1 MSFHTS
7 PVLNSLDLDDLAP
20 AQRRV
25 ADYVA
30 ALPSDVER
38 LSISDLARAAGVSAG
53 TVTKFCHAVGFTDF
67 RTFRLELARANAL
80 GGRNPTPTESGTL
93 ADRVKE
99 SLSRATRILERTIGD
114 LDLAAFKAAVEAF
127 DRADRILIYGVG
139 GSGAIAMDA
148 HFRFLRIGL
157 NAAAYV
163 DTQVQL
169 WSTATLKPT
178 DVVVAISHS
187 GRTKDTV
194 EALSLAGVSGC
205 KTIALTSHKY
215 SPLAERADIC
225 LVSSYEETPSNDGGV
240 LARISQLGIVDALAE
255 EVAARHPEHVDRA
268 EKVVSALRSRNR

>member
-1 MSFHTS
+1 MTFHGSFLLGSIDPET
-7 PVLNSLDLDDLAP
+7 LAP

-25 ADYVA
+25 ADYVT
-30 ALPSDVER
+30 ALPIEAER
-38 LSISDLARAAGVSAG
+38 LSISQLARAVGVSAA
-53 TVTKFCHAVGFTDF
+53 TVTKFCHALGFADF
-67 RTFRLELARANAL
+67 KTFRLELTRANAL
-80 GGRNPTPTESGTL
+80 GNIGLSDPRADTL
-93 ADRVKE
+93 AGRVKA
-99 SLSRATRILERTIGD
+99 SLTRASRILARTYAGID
-114 LDLAAFKAAVEAF
+114 LVAFEAAVEAL

-148 HFRFLRIGL
+148 HFRFLRLGL
-157 NAAAYV
+157 NAAAYA

-194 EALSLAGVSGC
+194 EALSLAGASGC

-215 SPLAERADIC
+215 SPLAERAEIC
-225 LVSSYEETPSNDGGV
+225 LVSSYEGEPPNDGGV

-255 EVAARHPEHVDRA
+255 EVAGRHPEHADRA